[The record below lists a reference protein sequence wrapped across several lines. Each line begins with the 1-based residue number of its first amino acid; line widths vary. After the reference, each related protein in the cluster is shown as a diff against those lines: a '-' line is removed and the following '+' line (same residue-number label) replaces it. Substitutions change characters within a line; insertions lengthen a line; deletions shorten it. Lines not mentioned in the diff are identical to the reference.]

1 MSKARIKGGIN
12 VAEIEV
18 KGLSDL
24 AKALK
29 ELPAEI
35 ASRNGGPLARSL
47 AKAARVIRHRA
58 QQLAPSAPQ
67 AYKVGGVILQPGR
80 LKESIRAVRVRK
92 PDTTEQYVVKP
103 FSKQIR
109 KKYGFGANYW
119 HLIEFGFTHE
129 NGETIGPRSFLSAAY
144 ESEKTNAL
152 GVFKK
157 GLALGIERARKKIYK
172 KKNG

>member
-35 ASRNGGPLARSL
+35 ASRNGGPLARAL
-47 AKAARVIRHRA
+47 AKSARVFRNRA
-58 QQLAPSAPQ
+58 QQLAPSAPGP
-67 AYKVGGVILQPGR
+67 YMVGGVLLEPGR
-80 LKESIRAVRVRK
+80 LKESIRAVRARK
-92 PDTTEQYVVKP
+92 PDATEQYVVKP

-109 KKYGFGANYW
+109 KKYGSGVRYW
-119 HLIEFGFTHE
+119 HLVEFGFTHE
-129 NGETIGPRSFLSAAY
+129 SGKTIGPRSFLSAAY

-152 GVFKK
+152 DVFKK
-157 GLALGIERARKKIYK
+157 SLGEGIERARKKIYK